1 MALIKP
7 TRQIKLDFV
16 QISFYAPDV
25 VIYNYQPKVHLTF
38 AMILEVFHK
47 TNELI
52 NYQPCFMCGV
62 IGSGITIEKE
72 VRERGTTP
80 EMLRYT
86 KATAIV
92 QNSLAHRILANFI
105 IRVQRPP
112 VITKA
117 FTSLEDALNWFD
129 KLRDLENQS
138 NFKKKDQGQL
148 VL

>member
-38 AMILEVFHK
+38 EMILEVFHK

-52 NYQPCFMCGV
+52 NYQPCFMCGL

-72 VRERGTTP
+72 VREKGTTP